1 MRTPSPFDEFIGKE
15 IKAPYKDGSQFKIA
29 RGTLAEISN
38 GFLKIKGKLGTIVI
52 NERNIEKMSLLSSWN
67 N

>member
-1 MRTPSPFDEFIGKE
+1 MGLFDEFVGKE

-29 RGTLAEISN
+29 RGTLTEISN
-38 GFLKIKGKLGTIVI
+38 GFVKIRGKLGTIVI